1 MFFNEIIAT
10 TLDEV
15 GISWFDFFSVGHVIF
30 GIGTFL
36 ILSLFYTIPK
46 NKGYTPIF
54 SLLFVFI
61 CTLVILILWE
71 FLENIIFIE
80 LGMKFEGRADSWQN
94 ILTDILL
101 GVIGALCTWLFAY
114 LIFEKDK
121 NIWGYYLFGIT
132 SFIIWLIFFFVL
144 RYFTYWYTTSI
155 IS

>member
-15 GISWFDFFSVGHVIF
+15 GLSWFDFFSIGHITFGVGA
-30 GIGTFL
+30 FL

-46 NKGYTPIF
+46 NKGHTPIF

-61 CTLVILILWE
+61 CTLVVLILWE

-80 LGMKFEGRADSWQN
+80 IGLKFEGRADSWQN
-94 ILTDILL
+94 ILTDVIL
-101 GVIGALCTWLFAY
+101 GVIGALGTWLFAY

-121 NIWGYYLFGIT
+121 NIWAYYLFGIT

-144 RYFTYWYTTSI
+144 RYFTIWYTASI